1 MSFNQFR
8 LSSDILRGLKDTKI
22 ESPSP
27 LQKKIFKAVQE
38 KKDLVINTTIGE
50 NPEVG
55 YLISLLNEITK
66 SERRQGTRAIILA
79 GNKERAKKLDE
90 WIWAIGYH
98 ASIESAC
105 FTTDESEEK
114 QISALSVGPVVIVAT
129 PDRLS
134 SILGK
139 GRLVFREVSQLI
151 VDQAELIE
159 DWEAVEVISKRILGN
174 CQKIFTAA
182 KDSKELR
189 DAEKN
194 LLQDPELVTL
204 VKKPESKEVSV
215 SIDKNLTQYFINVP
229 PRSKITTL
237 MNHLDNHSADSVV
250 IFTASRKTADRL
262 YKILRKSDNRA
273 VSIHNQLDN
282 EIFKERLERFTSNNV
297 QNLLVGEMSAA
308 DIPLEQAAQV
318 INYDVPEDVEEYKLR
333 ADLVGDGKA
342 TRMISLVSKQ
352 DRADIDTI
360 CKSLGYA
367 PEEIP
372 LPKAVKQK
380 VSGQD
385 KPDKSDKPEAKSK
398 GIHKGG
404 SKGGSKEIHKDS
416 SSSKGI
422 HKDSSRNSKK
432 KPPNKDAKK
441 KREAPHKSKLNIKEL
456 PRPTYDQLEGGRTGK
471 LQKKGLVGFFKNL
484 FKS

>member
-1 MSFNQFR
+1 LSFNQFR
-8 LSSDILRGLKDTKI
+8 LSSDILKGLKDTKI
-22 ESPSP
+22 ESPST

-55 YLISLLNEITK
+55 YLISLLNELTK
-66 SERRQGTRAIILA
+66 SERRQGTRAIIIA

-105 FTTDESEEK
+105 FTTDGNEEE
-114 QISALSVGPVVIVAT
+114 QVSALSAGPVVIVAT

-159 DWEAVEVISKRILGN
+159 DWEAVDIISKRILGN

-189 DAEKN
+189 EAENN

-204 VKKPESKEVSV
+204 AKKTETKEEDVT
-215 SIDKNLTQYFINVP
+215 IDKNLTQYYINVP

-250 IFTASRKTADRL
+250 IFTASKKTADRL
-262 YKILRKSDNRA
+262 YKILRKSDKRA
-273 VSIHNQLDN
+273 VSIHGQLDSDT
-282 EIFKERLERFTSNNV
+282 FKERFERFTSNNV
-297 QNLLVGEMSAA
+297 QNLLVGEISAA
-308 DIPLEQAAQV
+308 DLPLERATQV
-318 INYDVPEDVEEYKLR
+318 INYDVPEEVDEYKLR

-352 DRADIDTI
+352 DREDIDTI

-385 KPDKSDKPEAKSK
+385 KPEPKSK
-398 GIHKGG
+398 
-404 SKGGSKEIHKDS
+404 S
-416 SSSKGI
+416 SSRS
-422 HKDSSRNSKK
+422 SKK
-432 KPPNKDAKK
+432 KQSKKEPKK
-441 KREAPHKSKLNIKEL
+441 KRQAPHKSKLNIKEL
-456 PRPTYDQLEGGRTGK
+456 PRPTYDQLDGGRTGK
-471 LQKKGLVGFFKNL
+471 PQKKGLVGFFKNL

>member
-1 MSFNQFR
+1 LSFNQFR
-8 LSSDILRGLKDTKI
+8 LSSDILKGLQDTKI

-38 KKDLVINTTIGE
+38 KKDLVINTTIDE

-55 YLISLLNEITK
+55 YLISLLNELTK

-105 FTTDESEEK
+105 FTTDGNEEE
-114 QISALSVGPVVIVAT
+114 QISALTAGPVVIVAT

-151 VDQAELIE
+151 VDQAELID

-189 DAEKN
+189 EAEKN

-204 VKKPESKEVSV
+204 AKKPDTETEKKADEVS
-215 SIDKNLTQYFINVP
+215 IKKGLTQYYINVP

-262 YKILRKSDNRA
+262 YKILRKSDKRA
-273 VSIHNQLDN
+273 VSVHSQLESDT
-282 EIFKERLERFTSNNV
+282 FKERFERFTSNNV

-308 DIPLEQAAQV
+308 DLPLEQATQV
-318 INYDVPEDVEEYKLR
+318 INYDVPEDVDEYKLR

-352 DRADIDTI
+352 DREDIDTI
-360 CKSLGYA
+360 CNSLGFA

-380 VSGQD
+380 VSSQD
-385 KPDKSDKPEAKSK
+385 KPKPKGKSSPKSTPQ
-398 GIHKGG
+398 
-404 SKGGSKEIHKDS
+404 
-416 SSSKGI
+416 SSSK
-422 HKDSSRNSKK
+422 KK
-432 KPPNKDAKK
+432 QPKKGGKK
-441 KREAPHKSKLNIKEL
+441 KREVPPKGKMNIHEL
-456 PRPTYDQLEGGRTGK
+456 PRPTYDQLEGGRAGK
-471 LQKKGLVGFFKNL
+471 PKKKGLVGFIKNL
-484 FKS
+484 FNS

>member
-8 LSSDILRGLKDTKI
+8 LSSDILKGLKDTKI

-38 KKDLVINTTIGE
+38 KRDLVINTTIGE

-55 YLISLLNEITK
+55 YLISLLNELTK
-66 SERRQGTRAIILA
+66 SERRQGTRAIIIA

-105 FTTDESEEK
+105 FTTDGNEDD
-114 QISALSVGPVVIVAT
+114 QISALSAGPVVIVAT

-189 DAEKN
+189 EAEKN

-204 VKKPESKEVSV
+204 AKKSEPKEEDVP
-215 SIDKNLTQYFINVP
+215 IDKNLTQYYINVP

-262 YKILRKSDNRA
+262 YKILRKSDKRA
-273 VSIHNQLDN
+273 VSIHGQLDSDT
-282 EIFKERLERFTSNNV
+282 FKERFERYTSNNV

-308 DIPLEQAAQV
+308 DLPLERATQV
-318 INYDVPEDVEEYKLR
+318 INYDVPEEVDEYKLR

-342 TRMISLVSKQ
+342 TRMISLVSRQ
-352 DRADIDTI
+352 DREDIETI

-372 LPKAVKQK
+372 LPKAVKKK

-385 KPDKSDKPEAKSK
+385 KSEPKSK
-398 GIHKGG
+398 N
-404 SKGGSKEIHKDS
+404 
-416 SSSKGI
+416 
-422 HKDSSRNSKK
+422 SSRNNKKKQSKK
-432 KPPNKDAKK
+432 EPKK
-441 KREAPHKSKLNIKEL
+441 KRQAPHKSKLNIKEL
-456 PRPTYDQLEGGRTGK
+456 PRPTYDQLDGGRTGK
-471 LQKKGLVGFFKNL
+471 PQKKEGLLGFFKKL

>member
-8 LSSDILRGLKDTKI
+8 LSSDILKGLKDTKI

-27 LQKKIFKAVQE
+27 LQKKIFKAVQG
-38 KKDLVINTTIGE
+38 KKDLVINTTTGE

-55 YLISLLNEITK
+55 YLISLLNDITK
-66 SERRQGTRAIILA
+66 TERRQGTRAIIIA
-79 GNKERAKKLDE
+79 GNKEHAKKLDE
-90 WIWAIGYH
+90 WIWAIGYY

-105 FTTDESEEK
+105 FTTDGNEEE
-114 QISALSVGPVVIVAT
+114 QISALSAGPVIIVAT

-134 SILGK
+134 SILSK
-139 GRLVFREVSQLI
+139 GRLVFREVTQFI

-174 CQKIFTAA
+174 CQKIFTAE

-189 DAEKN
+189 EAEKH

-204 VKKPESKEVSV
+204 AKKPESKKEKDVA
-215 SIDKNLTQYFINVP
+215 IDKSLTQYYINVP

-262 YKILRKSDNRA
+262 YKILRKSDKRA
-273 VSIHNQLDN
+273 VSLHSQLDSD
-282 EIFKERLERFTSNNV
+282 IFKERFERFTSNNV

-308 DIPLEQAAQV
+308 DLPLEQATQV
-318 INYDVPEDVEEYKLR
+318 INYDVPEEVDEYKSR
-333 ADLVGDGKA
+333 AGLVGDGKA

-352 DRADIDTI
+352 DREDIDTI

-380 VSGQD
+380 VSSQD
-385 KPDKSDKPEAKSK
+385 KKDNRASKSK
-398 GIHKGG
+398 
-404 SKGGSKEIHKDS
+404 S
-416 SSSKGI
+416 
-422 HKDSSRNSKK
+422 SSRNSKK
-432 KPPNKDAKK
+432 KPPNKGPKK
-441 KREAPHKSKLNIKEL
+441 KRQAPHKSKLNINEL
-456 PRPTYDQLEGGRTGK
+456 PRPTYDQLDGGRTGK
-471 LQKKGLVGFFKNL
+471 TRKKGLVGFIKNL
-484 FKS
+484 FSS